1 MTSAAHRL
9 GEMATNGWINRL
21 RAGGKR
27 EAEEDRRYDH
37 ELRHRLAPKRYLKDR
52 H

>member
-1 MTSAAHRL
+1 MTSATHRL

-21 RAGGKR
+21 RARDKR
-27 EAEEDRRYDH
+27 EAEEDRRHDH
-37 ELRHRLAPKRYLKDR
+37 ELRHRLAPKRYPMDR